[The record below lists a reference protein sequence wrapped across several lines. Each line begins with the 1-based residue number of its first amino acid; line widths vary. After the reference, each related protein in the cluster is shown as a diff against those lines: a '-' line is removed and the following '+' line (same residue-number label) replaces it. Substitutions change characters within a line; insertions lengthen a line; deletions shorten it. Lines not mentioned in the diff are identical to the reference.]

1 MPQNGAAYYIYL
13 RDLRQLWHKY
23 RFTPPAIARPEGV
36 KVIAPMARALCYV
49 IFLILSVQTQVA
61 RADIYSFVDEAG
73 VTHFSNVPTDGR
85 YRLVLA
91 APPAPA
97 PAASGDTHWLTRSRS
112 FDPFIE
118 TASREAQVQ
127 PQLVRAIIVVES
139 AFNPKAVSRKGAVG
153 LMQVLPETARRYGV
167 SNALD
172 PEQNIIAGTR
182 YLRDLIA
189 RYGNNLELVLA
200 AYNAGSDAVERYG
213 KRVPP
218 YSETRQYVPA
228 VLSIYRALTGAHAAS

>member
-1 MPQNGAAYYIYL
+1 ML
-13 RDLRQLWHKY
+13 RAQ
-23 RFTPPAIARPEGV
+23 
-36 KVIAPMARALCYV
+36 CYV
-49 IFLILSVQTQVA
+49 IFLILSLQTQIA

-91 APPAPA
+91 APPE
-97 PAASGDTHWLTRSRS
+97 PAAAGSGDTHWLSRSRA
-112 FDPFIE
+112 FDPYIE
-118 TASREAQVQ
+118 SAAREAQVQ

-153 LMQVLPETARRYGV
+153 LMQLLPETARRYGA
-167 SNALD
+167 SNAFD
-172 PEQNIIAGTR
+172 PEQNIHAGTR

-200 AYNAGSDAVERYG
+200 AYNAGADAVERYG
-213 KRVPP
+213 KHIPP

-228 VLSIYRALTGAHAAS
+228 VLSIYRALTGAHATS

>member
-1 MPQNGAAYYIYL
+1 
-13 RDLRQLWHKY
+13 
-23 RFTPPAIARPEGV
+23 
-36 KVIAPMARALCYV
+36 MARALCY
-49 IFLILSVQTQVA
+49 LILLMLSVQAHVA

-91 APPAPA
+91 APPEPASAPA
-97 PAASGDTHWLTRSRS
+97 SSGNTQWLTRSRA

-118 TASREAQVQ
+118 TAAREAQVQ

-153 LMQVLPETARRYGV
+153 LMQLLPKTARRYGA
-167 SNALD
+167 SNAFD
-172 PEQNIIAGTR
+172 PKQNINAGTR

-200 AYNAGSDAVERYG
+200 AYNAGEDAVERYG
-213 KRVPP
+213 KRIPP
-218 YSETRQYVPA
+218 YAETRQYVPA

>member
-1 MPQNGAAYYIYL
+1 
-13 RDLRQLWHKY
+13 
-23 RFTPPAIARPEGV
+23 
-36 KVIAPMARALCYV
+36 MARALCY
-49 IFLILSVQTQVA
+49 LILLMLSVQAHIA

-73 VTHFSNVPTDGR
+73 ITHFSNVPTDGR

-91 APPAPA
+91 APPEPASAPA
-97 PAASGDTHWLTRSRS
+97 SSGNAQWLTRSRA

-118 TASREAQVQ
+118 SAAREAQVQ

-153 LMQVLPETARRYGV
+153 LMQLLPKTARRYGA
-167 SNALD
+167 SNAFD
-172 PEQNIIAGTR
+172 PKQNINAGTR

-200 AYNAGSDAVERYG
+200 AYNAGEDAVERYG
-213 KRVPP
+213 KRIPP
-218 YSETRQYVPA
+218 YAETRQYVPA

>member
-1 MPQNGAAYYIYL
+1 
-13 RDLRQLWHKY
+13 
-23 RFTPPAIARPEGV
+23 
-36 KVIAPMARALCYV
+36 MARSLCYV
-49 IFLILSVQTQVA
+49 IFVILSLQTQLA

-85 YRLVLA
+85 YRLLLA

-97 PAASGDTHWLTRSRS
+97 PAPGTAASGDTHWLTRSRA

-153 LMQVLPETARRYGV
+153 LMQLLPETARRYGA
-167 SNALD
+167 SNAFD
-172 PEQNIIAGTR
+172 PEQNISAGTR

-200 AYNAGSDAVERYG
+200 AYNAGAEAVERYG
-213 KRVPP
+213 KRIPP
-218 YSETRQYVPA
+218 YSETRSYVPA
-228 VLSIYRALTGAHAAS
+228 VLSIYRALTAAHAAS

>member
-1 MPQNGAAYYIYL
+1 L
-13 RDLRQLWHKY
+13 LTL
-23 RFTPPAIARPEGV
+23 TV
-36 KVIAPMARALCYV
+36 
-49 IFLILSVQTQVA
+49 TQVA

-73 VTHFSNVPTDGR
+73 VTHFSNVPADGR

-97 PAASGDTHWLTRSRS
+97 AAPSGDVHWLTRSRS

-153 LMQVLPETARRYGV
+153 LMQVLPATARRYGV
-167 SNALD
+167 SNAYD

-200 AYNAGSDAVERYG
+200 AYNAGADAVERYG
-213 KRVPP
+213 RRIPP

-228 VLSIYRALTGAHAAS
+228 VLSVYRALTGAHAAS

>member
-1 MPQNGAAYYIYL
+1 M
-13 RDLRQLWHKY
+13 
-23 RFTPPAIARPEGV
+23 
-36 KVIAPMARALCYV
+36 MRALCYV
-49 IFLILSVQTQVA
+49 IVLVLSVQARIA

-85 YRLVLA
+85 YRLLLA

-97 PAASGDTHWLTRSRS
+97 PAPSGGDTHWLTRSRA

-118 TASREAQVQ
+118 TAAREAQVQ

-153 LMQVLPETARRYGV
+153 LMQLLPETARRYGA
-167 SNALD
+167 SNAFD
-172 PEQNIIAGTR
+172 PKQNINAGTR

-189 RYGNNLELVLA
+189 RYDNNLELVLA
-200 AYNAGSDAVERYG
+200 AYNAGADAVERYG
-213 KRVPP
+213 KRIPP
-218 YSETRQYVPA
+218 YAETRQYVPA
-228 VLSIYRALTGAHAAS
+228 VLSIYRALTGAHATS

>member
-1 MPQNGAAYYIYL
+1 MVRAA
-13 RDLRQLWHKY
+13 
-23 RFTPPAIARPEGV
+23 
-36 KVIAPMARALCYV
+36 CYV
-49 IFLILSVQTQVA
+49 ILGLLGVQTQVA

-85 YRLVLA
+85 YRLLLA

-97 PAASGDTHWLTRSRS
+97 PAPSGDTHWLARSRA
-112 FDPFIE
+112 FDPYIE
-118 TASREAQVQ
+118 TAARETQVQ

-139 AFNPKAVSRKGAVG
+139 AFNPKAVSRRGAVG
-153 LMQVLPETARRYGV
+153 LMQLLPETARRYGA
-167 SNALD
+167 SNAFD
-172 PEQNIIAGTR
+172 PKQNISAGTR

-200 AYNAGSDAVERYG
+200 AYNAGADAVERYG
-213 KRVPP
+213 KRIPP

-228 VLSIYRALTGAHAAS
+228 VLSIYRALTSAHAAS

>member
-1 MPQNGAAYYIYL
+1 M
-13 RDLRQLWHKY
+13 
-23 RFTPPAIARPEGV
+23 V
-36 KVIAPMARALCYV
+36 RALCYV
-49 IFLILSVQTQVA
+49 ILILLSVQTQLA

-97 PAASGDTHWLTRSRS
+97 AAPAPGGNTQWLTRSRA

-118 TASREAQVQ
+118 TAARETQVQ

-153 LMQVLPETARRYGV
+153 LMQLLPKTARRYGA
-167 SNALD
+167 SDAFD
-172 PEQNIIAGTR
+172 PKQNINAGTR

-200 AYNAGSDAVERYG
+200 AYNAGEDAVERYG
-213 KRVPP
+213 KRIPP
-218 YSETRQYVPA
+218 FSETRQYVPA

>member
-1 MPQNGAAYYIYL
+1 MV
-13 RDLRQLWHKY
+13 R
-23 RFTPPAIARPEGV
+23 V
-36 KVIAPMARALCYV
+36 VCYV
-49 IFLILSVQTQVA
+49 IFLILGLQAQIA

-73 VTHFSNVPTDGR
+73 VTHFSNVPNDER
-85 YRLVLA
+85 YQLVLA

-97 PAASGDTHWLTRSRS
+97 AAPGGDTHWLARSRA
-112 FDPFIE
+112 FDPYIE
-118 TASREAQVQ
+118 SAAREAQVQ

-139 AFNPKAVSRKGAVG
+139 AFNPKAVSKKGAVG
-153 LMQVLPETARRYGV
+153 LMQVLPKTARHYGV

-172 PEQNIIAGTR
+172 PQQNIIAGTR

-200 AYNAGSDAVERYG
+200 AYNAGADAVERYG
-213 KRVPP
+213 KQVPP

-228 VLSIYRALTGAHAAS
+228 VLSIYRALTGAHATS

>member
-1 MPQNGAAYYIYL
+1 MSA
-13 RDLRQLWHKY
+13 
-23 RFTPPAIARPEGV
+23 TMV
-36 KVIAPMARALCYV
+36 RALCYV
-49 IFLILSVQTQVA
+49 IFVTLSLATQVA

-85 YRLVLA
+85 YRLLLA

-97 PAASGDTHWLTRSRS
+97 PAPAPSRGDKHWLARSRT
-112 FDPFIE
+112 FDPYIE
-118 TASREAQVQ
+118 SAAREAQVQ

-139 AFNPKAVSRKGAVG
+139 AFNPKAVSRRGAVG
-153 LMQVLPETARRYGV
+153 LMQLLPETARHYGV
-167 SNALD
+167 ANAFD
-172 PEQNIIAGTR
+172 PQQNILAGTR

-200 AYNAGSDAVERYG
+200 AYNAGTDAVERYG
-213 KRVPP
+213 KRIPP

-228 VLSIYRALTGAHAAS
+228 VLSIYRALTGAHADS

>member
-1 MPQNGAAYYIYL
+1 ML
-13 RDLRQLWHKY
+13 RAQ
-23 RFTPPAIARPEGV
+23 
-36 KVIAPMARALCYV
+36 CYV
-49 IFLILSVQTQVA
+49 IFLILSLQTQIA

-91 APPAPA
+91 APPEPA
-97 PAASGDTHWLTRSRS
+97 AAASGDTQWLSRSRA
-112 FDPFIE
+112 FDPYIE
-118 TASREAQVQ
+118 SAAREAQVQ

-153 LMQVLPETARRYGV
+153 LMQLLPATARRYGA
-167 SNALD
+167 SNAFD
-172 PEQNIIAGTR
+172 PEQNIHAGTR

-200 AYNAGSDAVERYG
+200 AYNAGADAVERYG
-213 KRVPP
+213 KHIPP

-228 VLSIYRALTGAHAAS
+228 VLSIYHALTGAHATS

>member
-1 MPQNGAAYYIYL
+1 ML
-13 RDLRQLWHKY
+13 RAQ
-23 RFTPPAIARPEGV
+23 
-36 KVIAPMARALCYV
+36 CYV
-49 IFLILSVQTQVA
+49 IFLILSLQTQIA

-91 APPAPA
+91 APPEPAPAPA
-97 PAASGDTHWLTRSRS
+97 PAASGDTRWLTRSHA

-118 TASREAQVQ
+118 SAARDAQVQ

-153 LMQVLPETARRYGV
+153 LMQLLPATARRYGA
-167 SNALD
+167 SNAFD
-172 PEQNIIAGTR
+172 PEQNIHAGTR

-200 AYNAGSDAVERYG
+200 AYNAGADAVERYG
-213 KRVPP
+213 KHIPP

-228 VLSIYRALTGAHAAS
+228 VLSIYHALTGAHATS

>member
-1 MPQNGAAYYIYL
+1 M
-13 RDLRQLWHKY
+13 
-23 RFTPPAIARPEGV
+23 EV
-36 KVIAPMARALCYV
+36 KIILTMVRALCYV
-49 IFLILSVQTQVA
+49 IFVTLSLATQVA

-97 PAASGDTHWLTRSRS
+97 PAPSHGDKHWLTRSRT
-112 FDPFIE
+112 FDPYIE
-118 TASREAQVQ
+118 SAAREAQVQ

-139 AFNPKAVSRKGAVG
+139 AFNPKAVSRRGAVG
-153 LMQVLPETARRYGV
+153 LMQLLPETARRYGV
-167 SNALD
+167 SNAFD
-172 PEQNIIAGTR
+172 PQQNILAGTR

-200 AYNAGSDAVERYG
+200 AYNAGTDAVERYG
-213 KRVPP
+213 KHIPP

-228 VLSIYRALTGAHAAS
+228 VLSIYRALTGAHADS

>member
-1 MPQNGAAYYIYL
+1 
-13 RDLRQLWHKY
+13 
-23 RFTPPAIARPEGV
+23 
-36 KVIAPMARALCYV
+36 MARALCY
-49 IFLILSVQTQVA
+49 LCLLTLSVQTQVA

-73 VTHFSNVPTDGR
+73 VTHFSNVPTDER

-97 PAASGDTHWLTRSRS
+97 AAPAANGDTHWLTRSRA

-153 LMQVLPETARRYGV
+153 LMQLLPETARRYGA
-167 SNALD
+167 SNAFD
-172 PEQNIIAGTR
+172 PEQNISAGTR
-182 YLRDLIA
+182 YLRDLIG

-200 AYNAGSDAVERYG
+200 AYNAGTDAVERYG
-213 KRVPP
+213 KRIPP
-218 YSETRQYVPA
+218 YSETRSYVPA
-228 VLSIYRALTGAHAAS
+228 VLSIYRALTAAHVAS